1 LLTARRLL
9 VFPFTA
15 GRLLF
20 IGEIVSIQAGR
31 HLLFRHGLKVLDVE
45 ALGSQNGLHVGG
57 DELVVEL
64 GCN

>member
-9 VFPFTA
+9 VFPLIA

-20 IGEIVSIQAGR
+20 IDETVSIQAGR
-31 HLLFRHGLKVLDVE
+31 HLLFRHGLEVFDVE
-45 ALGSQNGLHVGG
+45 TLGSQNGLHVGG
-57 DELVVEL
+57 DKLVVEL